1 MRTEY
6 QTVGGGGELKLFR
19 AIWKYLISFLLEP
32 VTSDPWAHLMLRR
45 SHPRMA
51 VSLAVASWVLL
62 WWGLHLPEV
71 NFSCPLPSKVALLEI
86 WRGKS
91 IHTHTSQS
99 MAAYSQRSLSRLVSC
114 PGRPESGNRA
124 PVNTPWRLKLLILM
138 RVKET
143 GLPLWDR
150 NHTFHLFIG
159 KSMSGAAVSLWVSLM
174 AFLECSIGE
183 FQWTKYRIYSLK
195 YHLSYFYNVSVRDKG
210 WGWINIY
217 TIHQK

>member
-1 MRTEY
+1 MEISHQLSARACDLWPMSSPHAAKVPSSDGRV
-6 QTVGGGGELKLFR
+6 VGGGQLGAVVVGAPFTRGEFQLPF
-19 AIWKYLISFLLEP
+19 AFQGGTVGDLERQI
-32 VTSDPWAHLMLRR
+32 DP
-45 SHPRMA
+45 
-51 VSLAVASWVLL
+51 
-62 WWGLHLPEV
+62 
-71 NFSCPLPSKVALLEI
+71 
-86 WRGKS
+86 
-91 IHTHTSQS
+91 HTHTSQS